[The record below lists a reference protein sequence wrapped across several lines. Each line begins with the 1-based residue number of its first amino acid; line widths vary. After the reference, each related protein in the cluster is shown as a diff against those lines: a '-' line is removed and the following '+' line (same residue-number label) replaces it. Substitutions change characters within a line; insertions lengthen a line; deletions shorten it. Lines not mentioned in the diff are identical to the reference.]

1 MHLLARIMLLLSRR
15 SVKTVLSL
23 VLTLTLGLTVIATIY
38 FTLFDLQWLAFLGGI
53 LFAAVLSMASQA
65 SKAEWL
71 IIRRNTQLERAREEV
86 KLEVSK
92 AKIAEDAMRA
102 YESRARMVRDEVPV
116 PILFI
121 DRDLR
126 IQEHNKAVREL
137 TGLPQERIDH
147 QLLRD
152 VLGSHYMKML
162 PHCRE
167 ALAGGREEYLLDWP
181 SQQHLFKVRH
191 VPHPPWE
198 SHPLGFYMLLLP
210 EQGLRPAPVDN

>member
-1 MHLLARIMLLLSRR
+1 MHLLARIMLLLGRR

-38 FTLFDLQWLAFLGGI
+38 FTLFDLKWLAFLGGI

-126 IQEHNKAVREL
+126 IQEHNKAV
-137 TGLPQERIDH
+137 
-147 QLLRD
+147 
-152 VLGSHYMKML
+152 
-162 PHCRE
+162 
-167 ALAGGREEYLLDWP
+167 
-181 SQQHLFKVRH
+181 
-191 VPHPPWE
+191 
-198 SHPLGFYMLLLP
+198 
-210 EQGLRPAPVDN
+210 